1 VDPPPTGDVAV
12 TRRAWIAF
20 AAISVI
26 WGIPYLFIRIAVRH
40 GFTPA
45 SLAWARVTLA
55 SVVLLALAHRAG
67 TLKQLRGRWRWLA
80 FYALV
85 ETTLPFPLIAFG
97 EQRVSSSLAA
107 IIIAAVPLIGT
118 LLAIRFDHSER
129 PTPLRFGGLVIGF
142 GGVIA
147 LVGIDVAG
155 SASELL
161 GTGAILTA
169 AVGYAIGP
177 MVIKHRFAGLDSRAM
192 MGASLGICAVFL
204 TPLTIADHPTK
215 LPSAGAIASVVV
227 LGLVCTAAAFVIFT
241 VLIREAGTSRAT
253 VITYVNPVVAVALG
267 VALLGESPGAG
278 AVAGLLLILAGSW
291 LSTGGK
297 LPPMLM
303 KRVAGRSAAATCEAT
318 AAAWVPERRASR
330 ILPSESA

>member
-1 VDPPPTGDVAV
+1 M
-12 TRRAWIAF
+12 TRRAWAAF

-40 GFTPA
+40 GFSPA

-55 SVVLLALAHRAG
+55 AIVLLALAQRAG
-67 TLKQLRGRWRWLA
+67 TLGQLKGRWRWLA

-107 IIIAAVPLIGT
+107 ITIASVPLIGT
-118 LLAIRFDHSER
+118 VLALRFDHSER
-129 PTPLRFGGLVIGF
+129 PTPLRLAGLILGF

-155 SASELL
+155 NGSELL
-161 GTGAILTA
+161 GTAAILAA

-177 MVIKHRFAGLDSRAM
+177 YVIKHQFVGMDSRAM
-192 MGASLGICAVFL
+192 MGASLGICSLFL
-204 TPLTIADHPTK
+204 LPLTAVDLPTQV
-215 LPSAGAIASVVV
+215 PSAGAIACVAV
-227 LGLVCTAAAFVIFT
+227 LGLLCTAVAFVIFT

-253 VITYVNPVVAVALG
+253 VITYVNPVVAVVLG
-267 VALLGESPGAG
+267 VALLGESPGPG

-291 LSTGGK
+291 LSTGGR
-297 LPPMLM
+297 LPPKVVGWMYTSRRPREAGTASP
-303 KRVAGRSAAATCEAT
+303 KRA
-318 AAAWVPERRASR
+318 
-330 ILPSESA
+330 

>member
-1 VDPPPTGDVAV
+1 M

-20 AAISVI
+20 AAASVI

-45 SLAWARVTLA
+45 SLAWSRVALA
-55 SVVLLALAHRAG
+55 SIVLLALAWRAG
-67 TLKQLRGRWRWLA
+67 TLRQLKGRWRWLA

-85 ETTLPFPLIAFG
+85 ETSLPFPLIAFG

-118 LLAIRFDHSER
+118 LLALRFDHSEK
-129 PTPLRFGGLVIGF
+129 PTPLRFAGLVLGF

-147 LVGIDVAG
+147 LVGLDVAG
-155 SASELL
+155 NASELL
-161 GTGAILTA
+161 GTGAILVA

-177 MVIKHRFAGLDSRAM
+177 MVIKHRFTGLDSRAV
-192 MGASLGICAVFL
+192 MGASLGICTLFL
-204 TPLTIADHPTK
+204 TPLTIVDLPK
-215 LPSAGAIASVVV
+215 KVPSAGAIASVVV
-227 LGLVCTAAAFVIFT
+227 LALVCTALAFIVFT
-241 VLIREAGTSRAT
+241 VLIREAGTSKAT

-291 LSTGGK
+291 ISTGGK
-297 LPPMLM
+297 LPPGVMTW
-303 KRVAGRSAAATCEAT
+303 VAEKVPRPRQTRSEPAKAG
-318 AAAWVPERRASR
+318 WSPDRQASR
-330 ILPSESA
+330 DLSCESA

>member
-1 VDPPPTGDVAV
+1 M

-20 AAISVI
+20 SAASVI

-45 SLAWARVTLA
+45 SLAWSRVALA
-55 SVVLLALAHRAG
+55 SVVLLALAWRAG
-67 TLKQLRGRWRWLA
+67 TLHQLKGRWRWLA

-118 LLAIRFDHSER
+118 LLALRFDHSER
-129 PTPLRFGGLVIGF
+129 PTPLRFAGLILGF

-155 SASELL
+155 NSSELL
-161 GTGAILTA
+161 GTGAILVA

-177 MVIKHRFAGLDSRAM
+177 MVIKHRFTGLDSRAM
-192 MGASLGICAVFL
+192 MGASLGICALFL
-204 TPLTIADHPTK
+204 TPLAAVD
-215 LPSAGAIASVVV
+215 LPSKVPSGGAIASVVV
-227 LGLVCTAAAFVIFT
+227 LGLVCTALAFLVFT

-253 VITYVNPVVAVALG
+253 VITYINPVVAVALG
-267 VALLGESPGAG
+267 VALLNESPGAG

-297 LPPMLM
+297 LPPMLT
-303 KRVAGRSAAATCEAT
+303 KRVASRSADPACEAP
-318 AAAWVPERRASR
+318 AAAWGRNRHASR
-330 ILPSESA
+330 NLSNEIA